1 MKKIAITAL
10 ASILMVSSA
19 YAQFSSP
26 SENGKILAEGIVRV
40 KADMVAGYVTPSTA
54 NFVASNFIGVDVCD
68 IEDEEIGEVKD
79 IILRQNN
86 IDGIVISVGG
96 FLGMGEHY
104 VIVSPEQ
111 VRMKADD
118 GKWKLMVNVT
128 KNALKEMPEFKY
140 KDYLIR

>member
-10 ASILMVSSA
+10 ASILMVSST
-19 YAQFSSP
+19 YAQFSLP

-40 KADMVAGYVTPSTA
+40 KTDMVAHYVTPLTA
-54 NFVASNFIGVDVCD
+54 NFVASKLIGVDVHD

-104 VIVSPEQ
+104 VVVSPEKVQ
-111 VRMKADD
+111 MKSDD

-128 KNALKEMPEFKY
+128 KNALKEAPKFKY
-140 KDYLIR
+140 EDYLIR

>member
-19 YAQFSSP
+19 YAQFLLP
-26 SENGKILAEGIVRV
+26 SEHEKISATGIVRV
-40 KADMVAGYVTPSTA
+40 KADMIARYVTPLTTD
-54 NFVASNFIGVDVCD
+54 FVASNLIGVDVYD
-68 IEDEEIGEVKD
+68 ITDEEIGEVKD

-86 IDGIVISVGG
+86 IDGIVISIGG

-104 VIVSPEQ
+104 VVVSPEKIQ
-111 VRMKADD
+111 MKSDD

-128 KNALKEMPEFKY
+128 KNALKEAPKFKY
-140 KDYLIR
+140 EDYLIR